1 MTSKPF
7 YIAPTCSVKK
17 LFLACFSL
25 LSFAAHSQSA
35 SDIVS
40 KYIQFIGGS
49 DNWKKIKTITST
61 GTYNYGGVEF
71 PFQSYSKAPDLYK
84 YIVTFNGK
92 SFEQAYDGKTGWRI
106 DGFKNEK
113 QKTILNGKDAI
124 AMANESDVELES
136 PFIDYDKKGH
146 SISLEGKDS
155 VDGKMCY
162 VIKLNRRNGDTEKYF
177 FSSDNYMLVK
187 KQAIAKNTELQ
198 KDLLDIF
205 YTDYRSVNNITIPYK
220 ITFRSGLQTVLVI
233 SITDLQLDLPVK
245 DEIFK
250 P

>member
-1 MTSKPF
+1 MSRRFTSTF
-7 YIAPTCSVKK
+7 YNLITMIGIVC
-17 LFLACFSL
+17 LLL
-25 LSFAAHSQSA
+25 LSGSSHSQSA

-40 KYIQFIGGS
+40 KYVQFTGGS
-49 DNWKKIKTITST
+49 DKWKKVKTITSA

-71 PFQSYSKAPDLYK
+71 PFQSYSKAPDHYR

-113 QKTILNGKDAI
+113 QKTILNGKDAV

-146 SISLEGKDS
+146 SISLEGRDT
-155 VDGKMCY
+155 VDGNLCY
-162 VIKLNRRNGDTEKYF
+162 IIKLSRKNGDNEKYF
-177 FSSDNYMLVK
+177 FSEENYALLK

-198 KDLLDIF
+198 GDLLDIF
-205 YTDYRSVNNITIPYK
+205 YTNYRTANKITLPYK
-220 ITFRSGLQTVLVI
+220 ITFRSGPQTVLVI
-233 SITDLQLDLPVK
+233 SVTNVQLDLPVK